1 MSLRAEE
8 LTAYLDLADECTARC
23 AELADLYEA
32 MTLARGSE
40 AQRICNEW
48 NATFSAYRVM
58 TARCDRMREKLFR
71 EDPEAAAASIA
82 AAHLGSLS
90 RRNPTEAQQ
99 RASREN
105 GKKGGRR

>member
-8 LTAYLDLADECTARC
+8 LIAYLDLDAVCSDMMN
-23 AELADLYEA
+23 ELSDLYESA
-32 MTLARGSE
+32 CFAKGNESLELQKVFDAKLYKYKELLARKD
-40 AQRICNEW
+40 A
-48 NATFSAYRVM
+48 
-58 TARCDRMREKLFR
+58 MRKKLFR
-71 EDPEAAAASIA
+71 EDPEAAAASLA

>member
-8 LTAYLDLADECTARC
+8 LIAYLDLDAVCSDMMK
-23 AELADLYEA
+23 ELSELYEEVC
-32 MTLARGSE
+32 LARGKESLDLQKVFDAKLFKYKE
-40 AQRICNEW
+40 L
-48 NATFSAYRVM
+48 SARKD
-58 TARCDRMREKLFR
+58 TMRRKLFR
-71 EDPEAAAASIA
+71 EDPEGAAASLA